1 MAERDYRGGIAL
13 AERRA
18 AATAERRTLAEAILT
33 VLGARNIPVSDAA
46 RERVLRTEDLDR
58 LKRWLPLT
66 ATVTSVEELLG
77 TP

>member
-33 VLGARNIPVSDAA
+33 VLGARNIHVSDAA
-46 RERVLRTEDLDR
+46 RERVLRTEDLDT
-58 LKRWLPLT
+58 LKRWLPLA

-77 TP
+77 KP